1 METLFYL
8 HTKMHHGL
16 YLLSGMSV
24 AVALIAMLRKQIIL
38 GLGLWIIRIYSI
50 VLTLQ
55 VTVGLLQLAM
65 RWNDL
70 GDGLRYRLEHGTLML
85 LALTL
90 VHLTPRFI
98 RKGDSAGTRNAL
110 LMLVGSLALVMLGVS
125 LIQRATAGA

>member
-1 METLFYL
+1 METLFTL

-16 YLLSGMSV
+16 YLLSGLSV
-24 AVALIAMLRKQIIL
+24 AVALVALLRKQLITA
-38 GLGLWIIRIYSI
+38 LGLWIIRIYSI

-85 LALTL
+85 VALTL

-98 RKGDSAGTRNAL
+98 RKGDSTGTRNTL
-110 LMLVGSLALVMLGVS
+110 LLLVGSLALLLLGVS
-125 LIQRATAGA
+125 LIQRAIAGA

>member
-1 METLFYL
+1 METLLTL

-16 YLLSGMSV
+16 YLLAGLSV
-24 AVALIAMLRKQIIL
+24 AVALVALLRKQLIT

-55 VTVGLLQLAM
+55 VIVGLLQLAM
-65 RWNDL
+65 RWSDL

-85 LALTL
+85 VALTL

-98 RKGDSAGTRNAL
+98 RKGDSTGTRNTL
-110 LMLVGSLALVMLGVS
+110 LLLVGSLALMLLGVS
-125 LIQRATAGA
+125 LIQRAIAGA

>member
-1 METLFYL
+1 METLFTL

-24 AVALIAMLRKQIIL
+24 AVALIALLRKQIIS
-38 GLGLWIIRIYSI
+38 GVGLWIIRIYSV

-55 VTVGLLQLAM
+55 VAVGLLQLAM
-65 RWNDL
+65 RWSDL

-85 LALTL
+85 VALTL

-98 RKGDSAGTRNAL
+98 RKGDSTGTRNTL
-110 LMLVGSLALVMLGVS
+110 LLLVGSVALIMLGVS
-125 LIQRATAGA
+125 LIQRAVAGA